1 MHFTPETRIERLPE
15 HPSARTSEREIAVM
29 SVEQGAYYGLN
40 EVATRIWELIEAP
53 VTFEHLCAA
62 LQAEYDVTAEQC
74 EQEVA
79 GCLEQLIA
87 EGLARVVA
95 A

>member
-1 MHFTPETRIERLPE
+1 MQFTPETRIERLAE
-15 HPSARTSEREIAVM
+15 HPSARTGEREIAVM

-40 EVATRIWELIEAP
+40 EVATRIWELIGMP
-53 VTFEHLCAA
+53 ITFADLCAA
-62 LQAEYDVTAEQC
+62 LQTEYDVTAEQC
-74 EQEVA
+74 EREVA
-79 GCLEQLIA
+79 ACLVQLQS